1 MEMFV
6 TCSYGNLEKFTD
18 TMSIGRC
25 RIFYKYGN
33 RNSTYITDEFAEE
46 LIKTL
51 PYTPVKGIYEVD
63 DYTDHGTKREEGRI
77 YGIVP
82 GPQDM
87 CFAWDF

>member
-1 MEMFV
+1 MNNIDMNFPITV
-6 TCSYGNLEKFTD
+6 YGNLNKFTD

-51 PYTPVKGIYEVD
+51 PYTPVKGIYEDAEGKEKGTGTACSFTVD
-63 DYTDHGTKREEGRI
+63 KGGAKLVLVE
-77 YGIVP
+77 
-82 GPQDM
+82 
-87 CFAWDF
+87 